1 MKTTKIKLALLGL
14 VFASGTLMAAD
25 GATIFKKC
33 IACHGANADKVAPG
47 SKGGV
52 TINGADKN
60 LLIEN
65 LKGYAA
71 GTADNGGAKQI
82 MYNNMKIWK
91 LTDEDIEA
99 VADYISKLPATST
112 TVKGK

>member
-1 MKTTKIKLALLGL
+1 MKKLLMIGFILGGAL
-14 VFASGTLMAAD
+14 FAAD

-33 IACHGANADKVAPG
+33 VACHGPDASKVAPG

-52 TINGADKN
+52 TINGAEKA
-60 LLIEN
+60 LLVEQ

-82 MYNNMKIWK
+82 MYNNMKMWK
-91 LTDEDIEA
+91 LTDEDIDA
-99 VADYISKLPATST
+99 VADYISKLPATES
-112 TVKGK
+112 TVKRK

>member
-1 MKTTKIKLALLGL
+1 MKKAMIVGILC
-14 VFASGTLMAAD
+14 ASASLMAAD

-33 IACHGANADKVAPG
+33 IACHGPNADKVAPG

-52 TINGADKN
+52 TINGADKA
-60 LLIEN
+60 LILEN

-82 MYNNMKIWK
+82 MYNNMKMWK
-91 LTDEDIEA
+91 LTEEDMDA
-99 VADYISKLPATST
+99 VADYISKLPATAS
-112 TVKGK
+112 TVKK